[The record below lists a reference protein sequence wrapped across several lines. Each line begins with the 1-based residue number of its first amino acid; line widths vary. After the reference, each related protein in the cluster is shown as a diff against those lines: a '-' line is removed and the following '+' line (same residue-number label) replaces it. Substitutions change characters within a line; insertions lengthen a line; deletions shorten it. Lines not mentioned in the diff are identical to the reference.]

1 MKKIFSILQGI
12 TELHYHAVPGELE
25 SITLSPEREAI
36 FKYLAQI
43 GPDKFLEFIIDIL
56 FLVEKHKPIDITNGA
71 GDEKQDILTLTPAGA
86 RHLTQCKHTINYK
99 EHYSGDELDLLFG
112 ACARKNCTRGLF
124 VTNSDLTTQ
133 GKRYITDKEFA
144 RGSQI
149 PNEMLP
155 DLDYW
160 NGARIWERVATN
172 NAILNKWFSGM
183 GQAHGLRHFFFD
195 LIIQKMPSGVSNS
208 LRCVDI
214 AKNLAPKYSTT
225 ELEENLLYEVKSS
238 NEISFNISDWF
249 HSDLDLG
256 VPYVP
261 PEREPPLVNIPLVAI
276 RIQVTVAGQVGQYN
290 PAKYRD
296 SVVETIGNEALP
308 ELPDTEWWHFIATT
322 PHTFVFLHDIVEP
335 KLVPLSTAQ
344 SFVRVGVNPVEVE
357 KNWVFPQGEEY
368 KRTSKVEEDDLSW
381 QHTPSGTDIILLLE
395 QRIHPVAAY
404 EHYMLQLQQVRSLQ
418 KCELFV
424 TPKASEST
432 IDKVRRLVDPRAI
445 IMTSNTDDLLWA
457 LPPTFE
463 AKKVEEIEETLKR
476 QGIPVYHIPP
486 KNKEKYLDMI
496 EVPPPSVTSIINNA
510 ESKISAPIWL
520 NRRLFW
526 FDREV
531 RIEKIKQ
538 EKTWL
543 ELLKFKAQYETHHG
557 FDFMKGK
564 KTTTMGSE
572 EIRGFL
578 YDMMSV
584 RGDRMLDI
592 GFHNDKMSINLRLR
606 ENSFKST
613 RSLLPI
619 YIKEL
624 DDIISEV
631 LHLLKMLEGAKG

>member
-1 MKKIFSILQGI
+1 MKTTFSILQGI
-12 TELHYHAVPGELE
+12 TEVHYHILPGELE
-25 SITLSPEREAI
+25 SITLHPEREAI

-43 GPDKFLEFIIDIL
+43 GPDKFPEFIVDIL
-56 FLVEKHKPIDITNGA
+56 VLVEKHKPVDITDGA

-86 RHLTQCKHTINYK
+86 RHLTQCKHTLNYK
-99 EHYSGDELDLLFG
+99 DHYAGDELDLLFG
-112 ACARKNCTRGLF
+112 ACARKNCTKGLF

-133 GKRYITDKEFA
+133 GKRYITDKEFS

-149 PNEMLP
+149 PKEMLP

-195 LIIQKMPSGVSNS
+195 LIIQKMPSGVSNP
-208 LRCVDI
+208 LKCVDI
-214 AKNLAPKYSTT
+214 AKNLATKYSTT
-225 ELEENLLYEVKSS
+225 ELEEKLLYEVKLSS
-238 NEISFNISDWF
+238 EVSFKISDWF
-249 HSDLDLG
+249 RSDLDLG
-256 VPYVP
+256 LPYAP
-261 PEREPPLVNIPLVAI
+261 PEREHPLVNIPLPAI
-276 RIQVTVAGQVGQYN
+276 RIQVIVAGEVGQYK

-308 ELPDTEWWHFIATT
+308 ELPDTEWWHFVATT
-322 PHTFVFLHDIVEP
+322 PQAFVFLHDIVEP
-335 KLVPLSTAQ
+335 KLVPVSTAQ
-344 SFVRVGVNPVEVE
+344 SFVRVGVNPAEVE

-381 QHTPSGTDIILLLE
+381 QHIPSGTDIILLLE

-404 EHYMLQLQQVRSLQ
+404 EHYMLQLQQARSLP
-418 KCELFV
+418 KYELFV
-424 TPKASEST
+424 TPKASESI
-432 IDKVRRLVDPRAI
+432 IDKVRHLVGPRAI
-445 IMTSNTDDLLWA
+445 IMTSNTYDLLWA
-457 LPPTFE
+457 LPPTIE

-476 QGIPVYHIPP
+476 QGILVYHIAP
-486 KNKEKYLDMI
+486 KNKEKYLNMI
-496 EVPPPSVTSIINNA
+496 EVPPQSVTWIINNA
-510 ESKISAPIWL
+510 ESKISTPIRL
-520 NRRLFW
+520 NSRLFW

-531 RIEKIKQ
+531 RIEKLKQ

-564 KTTTMGSE
+564 KMTAMASE

-592 GFHNDKMSINLRLR
+592 GFHNGKMSINLRFR
-606 ENSFKST
+606 EKSFKST
-613 RSLLPI
+613 RSVLPI
-619 YIKEL
+619 YIREFNDIANEIL
-624 DDIISEV
+624 D
-631 LHLLKMLEGAKG
+631 LLKTVEGAEC

>member
-1 MKKIFSILQGI
+1 MKKTFSILQGI
-12 TELHYHAVPGELE
+12 TEVHYHVIPGELE
-25 SITLSPEREAI
+25 SITLHPEREAI

-43 GPDKFLEFIIDIL
+43 GPDKFLEFIVDIL
-56 FLVEKHKPIDITNGA
+56 VLVEKHKPVDITNGA

-86 RHLTQCKHTINYK
+86 RHLIQCKHTLNYK
-99 EHYSGDELDLLFG
+99 DHYAGDELDLLFG
-112 ACARKNCTRGLF
+112 ACARKNCTKGLF

-144 RGSQI
+144 RGSKI
-149 PNEMLP
+149 PKEMLP

-195 LIIQKMPSGVSNS
+195 LIIQKMPSGVSNP
-208 LRCVDI
+208 LKCVDI
-214 AKNLAPKYSTT
+214 AEKLATKYTTT
-225 ELEENLLYEVKSS
+225 ELQQKSLYEVKLS
-238 NEISFNISDWF
+238 NEVSFSISDWF

-256 VPYVP
+256 VPYAP
-261 PEREPPLVNIPLVAI
+261 SEREPPLVNIPLAAI
-276 RIQVTVAGQVGQYN
+276 RIQVTVAGEVGQYN

-308 ELPDTEWWHFIATT
+308 ELPDTEWWHFVATT
-322 PHTFVFLHDIVEP
+322 PQTFVFLHDILEP
-335 KLVPLSTAQ
+335 KLISVSKAQ
-344 SFVRVGVNPVEVE
+344 GFVRVGVNPVEGE
-357 KNWVFPQGEEY
+357 KDWVFPQGEEY
-368 KRTSKVEEDDLSW
+368 KRTSKIEEDDLSW
-381 QHTPSGTDIILLLE
+381 QHIPSDTNIILLLE

-404 EHYMLQLQQVRSLQ
+404 EHYMLQLQQVRSLP
-418 KCELFV
+418 KYELFA
-424 TPKASEST
+424 TPKASDSI

-457 LPPTFE
+457 LPPTIE
-463 AKKVEEIEETLKR
+463 ANKVEEIEETLKR
-476 QGIPVYHIPP
+476 QGIPVYHIAP
-486 KNKEKYLDMI
+486 KNKEKYLNMI
-496 EVPPPSVTSIINNA
+496 EVPPPSVTWVINNA
-510 ESKISAPIWL
+510 ESNISTPIWL

-526 FDREV
+526 LDREV
-531 RIEKIKQ
+531 RIEKLNQ

-543 ELLKFKAQYETHHG
+543 ELLKLKAQYEAHYG

-564 KTTTMGSE
+564 KTTAMASE

-578 YDMMSV
+578 YDTMSV

-592 GFHNDKMSINLRLR
+592 GFHNDKMSINLRLW
-606 ENSFKST
+606 EKSFKST
-613 RSLLPI
+613 RSVLPI

-624 DDIISEV
+624 DDITNEI
-631 LHLLKMLEGAKG
+631 LDLLKTLEGAKA